1 VNNNLTIPEKLQI
14 ADILVADAKL
24 DAYILVLDENT
35 KQFLDETNQKQ
46 EEILKLK
53 EVNEECLRMVVQL

>member
-35 KQFLDETNQKQ
+35 KQFLEETNQKQ

>member
-1 VNNNLTIPEKLQI
+1 MDNNLTIPEKLQM

-24 DAYILVLDENT
+24 AAYTLVLDENT
-35 KQFLDETNQKQ
+35 KQFLDDTNQKQ